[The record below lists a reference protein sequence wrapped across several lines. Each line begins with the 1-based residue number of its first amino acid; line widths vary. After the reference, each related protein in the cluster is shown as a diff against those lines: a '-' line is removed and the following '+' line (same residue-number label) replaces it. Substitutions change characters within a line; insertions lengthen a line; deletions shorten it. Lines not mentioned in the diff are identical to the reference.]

1 MSTDSFFDFQLTSR
15 RHKTAAIPGTVTSVP
30 NYPKKLKIYLNN
42 ASPYW
47 QTSFFDN
54 GKTYRLSCKTQD
66 KLEAFKKAIAF
77 YEQLILS
84 KYQHPTHLKKRL
96 ITPVKDLPLKSDLR
110 FKKIAIQWLTR
121 QANKWT
127 PRHTLV
133 VQNR

>member
-1 MSTDSFFDFQLTSR
+1 MVNESLFDFQLTAH

-54 GKTYRLSCKTQD
+54 GKTYRLSCKTNN

-77 YEQLILS
+77 YEQLMLS
-84 KYQHPTHLKKRL
+84 KYQHPHSLLRL
-96 ITPVKDLPLKSDLR
+96 QVL
-110 FKKIAIQWLTR
+110 Q
-121 QANKWT
+121 Q
-127 PRHTLV
+127 LV
-133 VQNR
+133 VS